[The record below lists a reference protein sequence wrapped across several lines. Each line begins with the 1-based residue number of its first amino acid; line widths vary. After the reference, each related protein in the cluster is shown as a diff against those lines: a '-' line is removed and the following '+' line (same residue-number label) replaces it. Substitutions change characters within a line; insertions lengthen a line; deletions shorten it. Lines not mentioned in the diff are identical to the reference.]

1 MNNDI
6 TMNLPTATP
15 GAKSRWLMY
24 ALVTTVTWGVWGVF
38 AGLPAEHGFPETL
51 NYVVWCLT
59 MIPPAWIALRRAGA
73 RPQADRPHLLMGVRL
88 QTDRRSVALGLAA
101 GILGA
106 GGQLV
111 LFYDVRIGPTY
122 LIFPIIALSPAL
134 TIALSF
140 SLLGERT
147 GKLGIL
153 GVVLA
158 LASLPLFDYGSGGA
172 STYGLWFWLALVVL
186 AAWGFQAYVIKLAN
200 GSMNAESIFGWMAL
214 SAVVSI
220 PFALMLTDFR
230 QPIHWGWSGPGLAAI
245 IQVLNAIGALTLVYA
260 FRYGKAIV
268 VSPLINAGAPL
279 LTAVIAMGMSGG
291 LPGPVKLAGVAL
303 ATVAAILLAL
313 QPETPSES

>member
-1 MNNDI
+1 
-6 TMNLPTATP
+6 
-15 GAKSRWLMY
+15 MY
-24 ALVTTVTWGVWGVF
+24 ALITTLTWGVWGVF

-59 MIPPAWIALRRAGA
+59 MIPPAWIALRRAG
-73 RPQADRPHLLMGVRL
+73 VRL
-88 QTDRRSVALGLAA
+88 QTDRRSVMLGLAA
-101 GILGA
+101 GMLGA

-134 TIALSF
+134 TIFLSY

-158 LASLPLFDYGSGGA
+158 LCSLPLFDYGSGGA
-172 STYGLWFWLALVVL
+172 STYGLWFWLALGVL
-186 AAWGFQAYVIKLAN
+186 AAWGIQAYVIKLAN

-220 PFALMLTDFR
+220 PFALLLTDFS

-279 LTAVIAMGMSGG
+279 LTAVIAMCLSGG

-303 ATVAAILLAL
+303 ATLAAILLAL
-313 QPETPSES
+313 QPETPADS

>member
-1 MNNDI
+1 MNNDLSM
-6 TMNLPTATP
+6 TLPTGTS

-24 ALVTTVTWGVWGVF
+24 ALITTVTWGVWGVF

-59 MIPPAWIALRRAGA
+59 MIPPAWIALHRA
-73 RPQADRPHLLMGVRL
+73 GVRL

-101 GILGA
+101 GMLGA

-140 SLLGERT
+140 WMLGERT

-158 LASLPLFDYGSGGA
+158 LCSLPLFDYGSGGA
-172 STYGLWFWLALVVL
+172 STYGLWFWLALAVL
-186 AAWGFQAYVIKLAN
+186 AAWGIQAYVIKLAN

-220 PFALMLTDFR
+220 PFALMLTDFH
-230 QPIHWGWSGPGLAAI
+230 QPIHWGWSGPGLAAV

-279 LTAVIAMGMSGG
+279 LTAVIAMCLSGG

-303 ATVAAILLAL
+303 ATLAAILLAL
-313 QPETPSES
+313 QPETPSEA

>member
-1 MNNDI
+1 MNNDL
-6 TMNLPTATP
+6 TMTLPAGTT

-24 ALVTTVTWGVWGVF
+24 ALITTVTWGVWGVF

-59 MIPPAWIALRRAGA
+59 MIPPAWIALRRAG
-73 RPQADRPHLLMGVRL
+73 VRL
-88 QTDRRSVALGLAA
+88 QTDRRSVLLGLAA
-101 GILGA
+101 GMLGA

-134 TIALSF
+134 TIFLSY

-158 LASLPLFDYGSGGA
+158 LCSLPLFDYGSGGA
-172 STYGLWFWLALVVL
+172 STYGLWFWLALAVL
-186 AAWGFQAYVIKLAN
+186 AAWGIQAYVIKLAN
-200 GSMNAESIFGWMAL
+200 GTMNAESIFGWMAL

-220 PFALMLTDFR
+220 PFALLLTDFG

-279 LTAVIAMGMSGG
+279 LTAVIAMCMSGG

-303 ATVAAILLAL
+303 ATIAAILLAL
-313 QPETPSES
+313 QPESPSES

>member
-1 MNNDI
+1 MNNDL
-6 TMNLPTATP
+6 TLPLPAGTS

-24 ALVTTVTWGVWGVF
+24 ALITTVTWGVWGVF

-59 MIPPAWIALRRAGA
+59 MIPPAWIALRRAG
-73 RPQADRPHLLMGVRL
+73 VRL

-101 GILGA
+101 GLLGA

-134 TIALSF
+134 TIALSY
-140 SLLGERT
+140 SMLSERT

-158 LASLPLFDYGSGGA
+158 LASLPLFDYGNGGA
-172 STYGLWFWLALVVL
+172 SNYGLWFWLALIVL
-186 AAWGFQAYVIKLAN
+186 AAWGIQAYVIKLAN

-214 SAVVSI
+214 SAVASI
-220 PFALMLTDFR
+220 PFALALTDFK

-245 IQVLNAIGALTLVYA
+245 IQVLNAVGALTLVYA

-279 LTAVIAMGMSGG
+279 LTAVIAMCLSAGM
-291 LPGPVKLAGVAL
+291 PGPFKLAGVVL
-303 ATVAAILLAL
+303 ATVAALLLAL
-313 QPETPSES
+313 QPETPAES

>member
-1 MNNDI
+1 MNNDL
-6 TMNLPTATP
+6 TMTLPAGAA

-24 ALVTTVTWGVWGVF
+24 ALITTVTWGVWGVF

-59 MIPPAWIALRRAGA
+59 MIPPAWIALRRAG
-73 RPQADRPHLLMGVRL
+73 VRL
-88 QTDRRSVALGLAA
+88 QTDRRSVMLGLAA
-101 GILGA
+101 GMLGA

-134 TIALSF
+134 TIFLSY

-158 LASLPLFDYGSGGA
+158 LCSLPLFDYGSGGA
-172 STYGLWFWLALVVL
+172 ATYGLWFWLALAVL
-186 AAWGFQAYVIKLAN
+186 AAWGIQAYVIKLAN

-220 PFALMLTDFR
+220 PFALLLTDFG

-279 LTAVIAMGMSGG
+279 LTAVIAMCLSGG

-303 ATVAAILLAL
+303 ATLAAILLAL

>member
-1 MNNDI
+1 MNNDL
-6 TMNLPTATP
+6 TLTLPAGNS
-15 GAKSRWLMY
+15 GAKSRWLVY
-24 ALVTTVTWGVWGVF
+24 ALITTVTWGVWGVF

-59 MIPPAWIALRRAGA
+59 MIPPAWIALRRAG
-73 RPQADRPHLLMGVRL
+73 VRL
-88 QTDRRSVALGLAA
+88 QTDRRSVVLGLAA
-101 GILGA
+101 GLLGA

-134 TIALSF
+134 TIALSY
-140 SLLGERT
+140 SMLGERT

-158 LASLPLFDYGSGGA
+158 LASLPLFDYGNGGA
-172 STYGLWFWLALVVL
+172 SNYGLWFWLALIVL
-186 AAWGFQAYVIKLAN
+186 AAWGIQAYVIKLAN

-214 SAVVSI
+214 SAVASI
-220 PFALMLTDFR
+220 PFALMLTDFK

-279 LTAVIAMGMSGG
+279 LTAVIAMCMSAG
-291 LPGPVKLAGVAL
+291 LPGPFKLAGVVL
-303 ATVAAILLAL
+303 ATVAALLLAL
-313 QPETPSES
+313 QPETPAES